1 MRRLLLAT
9 AAVALLVGLVTVPG
23 GAQETPTLQ
32 SPSEAGTA
40 ELTFEGTVDPGAS
53 GAATSDCSAGG
64 PEADST
70 TFAIEGG
77 EAPATLATSL
87 QVAIDWEPSAGND
100 LVLSLYLVEDGS
112 RTELGSSDAGGTNP
126 EAITVNSPE
135 PGTYEV
141 VACAFSNPTPQDY
154 TGTATLTAVATETVT
169 LPPAADPQGLA
180 FSASVPADLQ
190 RDEGEPIVEIDPDG
204 NIYTCGPTGFSQA
217 EDYLQVS
224 TDGGDQFHLLGEP
237 PRGQQSLGGGGD
249 CGLATAIERND
260 QDAFNLAYVGLSGL
274 IDFTTST
281 SPDGGRTF
289 ISSPTAEGGPAV
301 DRQWITFSDEDTV
314 WFNYNRVLP
323 RDITVQR
330 SDDAGLTYGP
340 PEPISPSPDFPGPI
354 RAMPAD
360 LNPLGNGEP
369 VVYYPWSQ
377 GTSLRFAVTL
387 DGGTTWRNCT
397 AAEAEGSPSAQ
408 FPVAD
413 HDVEGNIYI
422 AYTDDA
428 TFNTYLV
435 TASVDVL
442 TQCLGAS
449 GSQTTTPLDDAA
461 KTNPGFTAPVLV
473 NREGVPT
480 TVFPWLAAGGEPG
493 RVGITYSGSPTVGRP
508 DDAELPHTWNVYVAQ
523 SLNALDAEPSFSQ
536 VRATTHPNH
545 YGQICLLGIGCTA
558 GGDRSLVD
566 FYAIDYNPAN
576 GEYVVVYNQAHKRP
590 GDTAGTVST
599 PVVLHQVAGPSNGGG
614 VVESGEPPALRS
626 ASDDPT
632 GDAILDYSSLY
643 TPASRQEAPALDVT
657 RVEVGPAVDLAVPDG
672 GEEPARTPLDGG
684 GFTVTMRIA
693 DLSDA
698 ALEQALAAGTAQSL
712 LWIFRYVDGYRYA
725 AASARWNPAE
735 GFTFGFNDYVATAS
749 ECGSPSTPENP
760 AQANDQC
767 LQYPGNVPIDGAVD
781 QEAGTIELTVPLE
794 LLQALEG
801 GEGPGEQP
809 VEVPAEPGDRVFDAT
824 VFAVT
829 NSASPRQEVQSF
841 LYPADNTPAMDFAI
855 PGGETPGEVVDGPT
869 VERYAGRER
878 TETSAAIS
886 GRDRTSATTVVL
898 AREDE
903 YADAL
908 SGGPLAVQLDA
919 PLLLSARE
927 SLSRAARDEIERLGA
942 TDAVLLGGD
951 AALSAQ
957 VERDLEELDVT
968 VRRVAGPNRFATA
981 AAIAEEL
988 PAADEVLI
996 AEGDDPVPTRGF
1008 PDALS
1013 AAGLGSV
1020 EGIPILLVVTDALP
1034 AETAA
1039 ALPEDV
1045 DATIVG
1051 GAEAVSE
1058 EVAAAIDERVGT
1070 LTRLAGATRY
1080 GTSAAVAQEALARG
1094 ITPDVVWVATG
1105 DDFPD
1110 GLVAGAATG
1119 RDGGLLLLV
1128 DGASLA
1134 GSPETRDLLVAN
1146 LAEVETIRIA
1156 GGTAAVSAGV
1166 EEELRALR
1174 AG

>member
-1 MRRLLLAT
+1 MRRSLLAT
-9 AAVALLVGLVTVPG
+9 VATALLVGLVTVPG
-23 GAQETPTLQ
+23 GAQETPTLP
-32 SPSEAGTA
+32 SPTEAGETA
-40 ELTFEGTVDPGAS
+40 ITYEGTVDPGAS
-53 GAATSDCSAGG
+53 GAATNDCSIGG
-64 PEADST
+64 PESDSA
-70 TFAIEGG
+70 TFAIAGP

-87 QVAIDWEPSAGND
+87 SVAVDWEPTAEND
-100 LVLSLYLVEDGS
+100 LVISLFLVEGDS
-112 RTELGSSDAGGTNP
+112 RTQIGSSDNGGTNP
-126 EAITVNSPE
+126 EAITINSPE
-135 PGTYEV
+135 PATYEV
-141 VACAFSNPTPQDY
+141 VACGFSNPTPQPY
-154 TGTATLTAVATETVT
+154 TGTVTLTAQETAAVT

-190 RDEGEPIVEIDPDG
+190 RDEGEPIVEIDGDG

-249 CGLATAIERND
+249 CGLATAPERND
-260 QDAFNLAYVGLSGL
+260 QDSFNLAYVGLSGL

-281 SPDGGRTF
+281 SPDEGRTF

-301 DRQWITFSDEDTV
+301 DRQWIAFSDEDTV
-314 WFNYNRVLP
+314 WFNYNRVQP

-354 RAMPAD
+354 RAMPAE

-387 DGGTTWRNCT
+387 DGGATWNNCT

-435 TASVDVL
+435 TGSVDIL
-442 TQCLGAS
+442 PQCLGAA
-449 GSQTTTPLDDAA
+449 GSQLTTTLDDAA
-461 KTNPGFTAPVLV
+461 KANPGFTPPVQV

-480 TVFPWLAAGGEPG
+480 SVFPWLAAGGEPG
-493 RVGITYSGSPTVGRP
+493 RVGITYYGSATLGRP

-523 SLNALDAEPSFSQ
+523 SLNALDAQPDFSQ

-545 YGQICLLGIGCTA
+545 YGQICLLGIACTA

-590 GDTAGTVST
+590 GDAVGTVST
-599 PVVLHQVAGPSNGGG
+599 PVVLHQIAGPSNGGG

-632 GDAILDYSSLY
+632 GDAIADYSSLG
-643 TPASRQEAPALDVT
+643 TPATQQEAPALDVT
-657 RVEVGPAVDLAVPDG
+657 RVEVGPALDLAVPDG
-672 GEEPARTPLDGG
+672 AEEPARTPLEGG

-693 DLSDA
+693 DLTDA
-698 ALEQALAAGTAQSL
+698 ALDQALAAGTAQSL

-725 AASARWNPAE
+725 AASARWNPVE

-749 ECGSPSTPENP
+749 ECGSPSAPDNP
-760 AQANDQC
+760 AQSNDQC
-767 LQYPGNVPIDGAVD
+767 LQYPGDVPIDGAVD
-781 QEAGTIELTVPLE
+781 QETGTIELTVPLE

-809 VEVPAEPGDRVFDAT
+809 AEVPAEPGDRIYDAT

-829 NSASPRQEVQSF
+829 NSASPTQEVQSF
-841 LYPADNTPAMDFAI
+841 LYPVDGTPAMDVLI
-855 PGGETPGEVVDGPT
+855 PGGEVVGGPA
-869 VERYAGRER
+869 VERYAGPER
-878 TETSAAIS
+878 TETAAEIS
-886 GRDRTSATTVVL
+886 GRDRASATTVVL
-898 AREDE
+898 ARADD

-908 SGGPLAVQLDA
+908 TGGPLAVHLDA

-927 SLSRAARDEIERLGA
+927 ALSAAARDEIERLGA
-942 TDAVLLGGD
+942 TQAVLLGGE
-951 AALSAQ
+951 AALSAE
-957 VERDLEELDVT
+957 VERDLEALGVT
-968 VRRVAGPNRFATA
+968 VRRVAGVNRFATA
-981 AAIAEEL
+981 AAVAGEL
-988 PAADEVLI
+988 PATDEVLI
-996 AEGDDPVPTRGF
+996 AEGDDPVPSRGF

-1013 AAGLGSV
+1013 AAGLGSAQ
-1020 EGIPILLVVTDALP
+1020 GLPILLVVTDTLP

-1039 ALPEDV
+1039 ALDASV

-1051 GAEAVSE
+1051 GSSAVSE
-1058 EVAAAIDERVGT
+1058 EVAAAVDERVDAVV
-1070 LTRLAGATRY
+1070 RLAGATRY

-1110 GLVAGAATG
+1110 GLVAGAAAG
-1119 RDGGLLLLV
+1119 RDDGLLLLV
-1128 DGASLA
+1128 DGTSLA
-1134 GSPETRDLLVAN
+1134 GSPETRDLLAAN
-1146 LAEVETIRIA
+1146 IADVEVVRIA
-1156 GGTAAVSAGV
+1156 GGTAAVSAAV
-1166 EEELRALR
+1166 EEELRRLA